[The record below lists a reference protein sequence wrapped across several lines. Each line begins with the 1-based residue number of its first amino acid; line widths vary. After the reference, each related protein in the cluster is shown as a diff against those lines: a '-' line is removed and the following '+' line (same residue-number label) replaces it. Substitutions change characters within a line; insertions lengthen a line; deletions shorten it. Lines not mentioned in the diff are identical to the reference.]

1 MTMTAAAEIT
11 IGADISC
18 AGSSAADGM
27 QLRIATQD
35 IRDLPGMPRPH
46 EAAAAVPEADRRG

>member
-1 MTMTAAAEIT
+1 MTAAAEIT